1 MKADPPPDV
10 AGLVLDGAE
19 DIVISAVENAALC
32 AVMGV
37 PPAPGGEAHPSY
49 FYSATQVGMGLTVA
63 HLCSECHF
71 DVEDGPM
78 LASSEAVFHAPL
90 LTETPYRVRGEVV
103 SLTRKASR
111 KLGSMDL
118 LEYRLRLVAPDGTMA
133 VETTNLWVL
142 PRGAA

>member
-1 MKADPPPDV
+1 MPADSPPDV

-19 DIVISAVENAALC
+19 DVVIAAAENAALC
-32 AVMGV
+32 EAMGV
-37 PPAPGGEAHPSY
+37 APAADGQAHPSY

-63 HLCSECHF
+63 QLCAACGF

-78 LASSEAVFHAPL
+78 LAGSEARFHAPL
-90 LTETPYRVRGEVV
+90 LTDTPYRVRGEIV

-118 LEYRLRLVAPDGTMA
+118 LEYRLRLVAPGGAVA
-133 VETTNLWVL
+133 VETTNQWVL
-142 PRGAA
+142 PRGGA